1 MCGGRRDLESRY
13 GNIYTANWKG
23 NHLRQRN
30 LLYYSTLWVFFAG
43 ISNGFILNRD
53 EPRIHILK
61 DFFYR
66 VYRLKLYRLINT
78 HVRDYKSWAIYNIG
92 SCYGFRS
99 NNFCFCSISNFARG
113 LYRFL
118 YRRMFTFHQR
128 LMLICWAR
136 QISNSERPWKPQ
148 QYRRFI
154 CWRNSIPR
162 NRLWTAA

>member
-1 MCGGRRDLESRY
+1 VCVGVAGIWRADMEIFIQRNEKVIIC
-13 GNIYTANWKG
+13 ANA
-23 NHLRQRN
+23 N
-30 LLYYSTLWVFFAG
+30 LLYYSIRVFFAG

-136 QISNSERPWKPQ
+136 QISNSERP
-148 QYRRFI
+148 
-154 CWRNSIPR
+154 
-162 NRLWTAA
+162 

>member
-1 MCGGRRDLESRY
+1 MEIFIQRNEKVIIC
-13 GNIYTANWKG
+13 ANA
-23 NHLRQRN
+23 N
-30 LLYYSTLWVFFAG
+30 LLYYSIRVFFAG

-113 LYRFL
+113 LQISLDECLLFIKGWCWFAGLARFL
-118 YRRMFTFHQR
+118 IQSGHENPSSIGDLYADAIQFPEIGCGLLRSVGFNRKT
-128 LMLICWAR
+128 LI
-136 QISNSERPWKPQ
+136 I
-148 QYRRFI
+148 
-154 CWRNSIPR
+154 
-162 NRLWTAA
+162 